1 MTLHSNS
8 YKGYYLSRVGF
19 DIYEVSTG
27 EYAKLFEL
35 YSPSASIDNS
45 PVDISATSTIE
56 TISRVSTNKFADHTR
71 SLVHAHKH
79 NNAKLNYL
87 MMDLVSKNKS
97 GVAHAQDLTVY
108 TIVYGIIGYHNDIP
122 LSVMKTYEITD
133 GTPNFITPVKMTEEL
148 KILET
153 VNDDNPIAKKTFDET
168 VKSIY
173 YRAKMKH
180 SKNSILLILSNF

>member
-1 MTLHSNS
+1 MTLHSNY

-45 PVDISATSTIE
+45 PVDISATSTIA

-71 SLVHAHKH
+71 SLVHAHNH
-79 NNAKLNYL
+79 NNAKPNYL

-108 TIVYGIIGYHNDIP
+108 TIVYGIIGYHNDVP
-122 LSVMKTYEITD
+122 LSVWNKTYEITD

-148 KILET
+148 KILEA
-153 VNDDNPIAKKTFDET
+153 VSDDNPIAKRTFDET

-180 SKNSILLILSNF
+180 SEKAYF